1 MWLSHATSGMQMNE
15 IIIVLVLIGDAYVN
29 ISRLSYVDKDNK
41 KVI

>member
-1 MWLSHATSGMQMNE
+1 MWLSHTTPGMQMNE
-15 IIIVLVLIGDAYVN
+15 IIIVLSTNLN